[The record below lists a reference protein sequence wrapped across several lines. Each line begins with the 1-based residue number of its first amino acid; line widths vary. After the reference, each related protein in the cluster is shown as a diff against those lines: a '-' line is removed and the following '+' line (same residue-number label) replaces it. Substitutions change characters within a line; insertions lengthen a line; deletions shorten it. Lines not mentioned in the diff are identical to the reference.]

1 MADGVQ
7 GGFRR
12 TWEVEVLRAQPLI
25 APARR
30 YTYPREVIG
39 EEEAMARGAM
49 ELMVRPGARGAG
61 GSGAIGGSEG
71 TGAGRGAGGGGG
83 AFLATCSLGFKD
95 PGMPT
100 GVWSCPRAEE
110 MCAVAGGYA
119 YVVDTTAPERVVQ
132 VPLRPVT
139 AVRVLEAEGLLVF
152 AGFTSLVGWGA
163 EGLRWETGRLSWEG
177 VTLGA
182 VVDGRLT
189 GTGWEMVSDRE
200 LAFAVDLGTGRH
212 EGGGYLR

>member
-1 MADGVQ
+1 MASVVQ

-39 EEEAMARGAM
+39 EAEAMARGAL
-49 ELMVRPGARGAG
+49 ELMVRPGAGGTGEAASAG
-61 GSGAIGGSEG
+61 GS
-71 TGAGRGAGGGGG
+71 
-83 AFLATCSLGFKD
+83 FLATCSLGFKD

-100 GVWSCPRAEE
+100 GVWACPRAEE

-119 YVVDTTAPERVVQ
+119 YLVDTTAPERVTQ
-132 VPLRPVT
+132 VGLRPVT

-152 AGFTSLVGWGA
+152 AGFTSLVAWGT
-163 EGLRWETGRLSWEG
+163 EGMVWETGRLSWEG
-177 VTLGA
+177 VTLGP
-182 VVDGRLT
+182 VVDGKLT
-189 GTGWEMVSDRE
+189 GTGWEMVSDKE
-200 LAFAVDLGTGRH
+200 LPFSVDLRTGRH